1 MLNDDNFIYL
11 KIPKPMGSALIKAI
25 IQSSI
30 SCKHDKRSDP
40 ARLEMT
46 EYLLL
51 QFANE
56 ISNTE
61 KMTDEQSVLINQVFT
76 PVVEDSNE

>member
-1 MLNDDNFIYL
+1 MLHDDNFIYL

-25 IQSSI
+25 IQSTI
-30 SCKHDKRSDP
+30 SCKHDQRSDSE
-40 ARLEMT
+40 RLKMT

-61 KMTDEQSVLINQVFT
+61 KMTNDQLSLINQVFT
-76 PVVEDSNE
+76 PITEDSDE